1 MNICKFWAEIYIFRK
16 FEYATQTQNYDID
29 IDFERVYID
38 FERVYIVCALA
49 RLKVFSFFQLVF
61 AN

>member
-29 IDFERVYID
+29 IDFERVYI
-38 FERVYIVCALA
+38 VCALA